1 MNQEII
7 KQQLQEKLNQLE
19 KRLTQATRDASQ
31 SHSADSEEQA
41 QERENDEVIDVIGTE
56 TERSIKQVKI
66 ALSYL
71 EQGEYGI
78 CSSCKKAIDSHR
90 LEAIPEST
98 LCYSCS

>member
-1 MNQEII
+1 MNQGII

-19 KRLTQATRDASQ
+19 QRLVQATRDASQ

-56 TERSIKQVKI
+56 TERSIQQVKT
-66 ALSYL
+66 ALNRI

-78 CSSCKKAIDSHR
+78 CSSCRKAIDPHR

-98 LCYSCS
+98 QCYSCS